1 VYRVIISDVKV
12 FCSIAL
18 MVTLI
23 PASAWCAGPA
33 LTPVQIRSAL
43 VEGMRYKS
51 LNQFFQRKQISG
63 YKHIRGTTV
72 TLATGLSGTDIQA
85 NFFNEWWAVAAQ
97 GAAARQQMRQITPDQ
112 IESTGLL
119 YVRVYAGAVG
129 AVSTSKLNRRYG
141 SKQAHLVLQ
150 IGDRT
155 IQPVQKEMVSRSDE
169 SVPNLLIGL
178 PEGEITLDFAFDV
191 TPAEL
196 ESPVMVIL
204 IDGDGKHHQH
214 KADLKGILTYD

>member
-1 VYRVIISDVKV
+1 MIVRHLFKMDGSACGYNLVKSGLSIRQLALGSELNRTTVFLPGHAAIIERSRLLVYRAIISDVKV
-12 FCSIAL
+12 FCSIAM

-97 GAAARQQMRQITPDQ
+97 GVAARQQMRQITPDQ

-141 SKQAHLVLQ
+141 S
-150 IGDRT
+150 
-155 IQPVQKEMVSRSDE
+155 
-169 SVPNLLIGL
+169 
-178 PEGEITLDFAFDV
+178 
-191 TPAEL
+191 
-196 ESPVMVIL
+196 
-204 IDGDGKHHQH
+204 
-214 KADLKGILTYD
+214 